1 MYRIISGKW
10 KAKKIA
16 APKNFEVRPTTD
28 FAKEALFSILENT
41 YDMQS
46 VAVLDLF
53 AGIGSISFEFAS
65 RGCQDV
71 TSVEMNPKHTSFLN
85 STASELGF
93 SLQVSV
99 QRGDVFDWLKKF
111 RNRKAFEIVF
121 SDAPFE
127 TEEKKYREIISLVLN
142 NKYLKESGVLIIE
155 HQSRMKLD
163 HPNLTDTRKY
173 GNVSFSFFRPN
184 TEEDA
189 TFIETAE

>member
-1 MYRIISGKW
+1 MYRIIAGKW

-16 APKNFEVRPTTD
+16 APKHFEVRPTTD

-46 VAVLDLF
+46 ISVLDLF

-65 RGCQDV
+65 RGCKDI

-93 SLQVSV
+93 SLNVSV

-111 RNRKAFEIVF
+111 RNKKSYEIVF

-127 TEEKKYREIISLVLN
+127 MEEKKYYELISLVLN
-142 NKYLKESGVLIIE
+142 NKYLKENGILVVE
-155 HQSRMKLD
+155 HQSRLKFE
-163 HPNLTDTRKY
+163 HPNLLDTRKY
-173 GNVSFSFFRPN
+173 GNVSFSFFKPN
-184 TEEDA
+184 D
-189 TFIETAE
+189 IEITDIENAE

>member
-16 APKNFEVRPTTD
+16 APKNFDVRPTTD
-28 FAKEALFSILENT
+28 FAKEALFSILDNK

-46 VAVLDLF
+46 ISVLDLF
-53 AGIGSISFEFAS
+53 AGIGSITFEFAS

-93 SLQVSV
+93 SLQVNV

-111 RNRKAFEIVF
+111 RNKKSFEIVF

-127 TEEKKYREIISLVLN
+127 TEEKKYYELLSLVLN
-142 NKYLKESGVLIIE
+142 NKYLKPNGILIVE
-155 HQSRMKLD
+155 HQSRLKFD
-163 HPNLTDTRKY
+163 HPNLVDTRKY
-173 GNVSFSFFRPN
+173 GNVSFSFFEPN
-184 TEEDA
+184 KDEA
-189 TFIETAE
+189 

>member
-16 APKNFEVRPTTD
+16 APKHFDVRPTTD

-46 VAVLDLF
+46 VSVLDLF
-53 AGIGSISFEFAS
+53 AGIGSITLEFAS

-71 TSVEMNPKHTSFLN
+71 TSVEMNPKHTSFIN
-85 STASELGF
+85 ATASELDM
-93 SLQVSV
+93 SLQIST

-111 RNRKAFEIVF
+111 RNNKSYEIVF

-127 TEEKKYREIISLVLN
+127 MEEKKYHELISLVLN
-142 NKYLKESGVLIIE
+142 NKYLKENGILVVE
-155 HQSRMKLD
+155 HQSRMKFN
-163 HPNLTDTRKY
+163 HPNWVDTRKY
-173 GNVSFSFFRPN
+173 GNVSFSFFKPN
-184 TEEDA
+184 KEEETEISE
-189 TFIETAE
+189 